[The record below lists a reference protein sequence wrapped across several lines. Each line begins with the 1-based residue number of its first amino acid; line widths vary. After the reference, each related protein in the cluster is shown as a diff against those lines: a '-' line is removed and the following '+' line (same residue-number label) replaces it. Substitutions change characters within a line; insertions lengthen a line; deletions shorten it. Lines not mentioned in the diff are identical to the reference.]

1 MLEGDIGTTVEKQIA
16 HFNKPV
22 RKCASEAPRPGA
34 RAALNLDPG
43 QKHDQ
48 SGRVM

>member
-22 RKCASEAPRPGA
+22 RKCASEAPPPGCEGGSEPRSRTEA
-34 RAALNLDPG
+34 
-43 QKHDQ
+43 
-48 SGRVM
+48 